1 MTATSPHDMALY
13 WNEALAKELLHF
25 LTGRIRCPEAAAD
38 LTQETFLRLH
48 HFVKEAPPDNARA
61 LAYRIAINLATDY
74 HRKIK
79 VRENVVVDVEP
90 DLLANTSMSL
100 APGPEQIVMDR
111 QRLQQFHDVLD
122 ELPINCRTAFL
133 LHSID
138 GLTYEEIA
146 VHMGISDSTVY
157 KYLTKAIN
165 HCIKRLGNSL

>member
-100 APGPEQIVMDR
+100 APGPDKLSWTGSV
-111 QRLQQFHDVLD
+111 
-122 ELPINCRTAFL
+122 
-133 LHSID
+133 S
-138 GLTYEEIA
+138 
-146 VHMGISDSTVY
+146 
-157 KYLTKAIN
+157 
-165 HCIKRLGNSL
+165 NSFMMS